1 MNVNQSQKIMFIKR
15 HSGYSMLELLVAMT
29 IGILVLSS
37 AVSMQVSNRD
47 GFKSTTAQLHMKT
60 NAKLATEFIGRS
72 LRGVGAMGCRTAD
85 GLVGV
90 KKEEAAGN
98 SSYKIILNA
107 DVNTRVP
114 LPHADFNSGH
124 EVLGYQASGTGWTP
138 TPAASLNLT
147 NMLAGSD
154 AITLRGTV
162 GEAYVLAPR
171 TNGDAAYI
179 LDIPAD
185 TDVRIAENNFAV
197 AATCSA
203 AEVFHVTSTDAQI
216 DAGIIGRASG
226 AGDDDNNP
234 LFGTYDS
241 DNSIEAEVFGELMRM
256 ATTTYYIGENPAG
269 IPTLYRNLDGISS
282 PLIEGVERMKLDYG
296 IEDDVNGER
305 NVASRYLTASQ
316 IQATCNDPM
325 SVPTIDGC
333 LWPDVVSVRVSLIM
347 RSKEAVFG
355 KNIVKTYSLPGTTTT
370 DKLDLVAGDQY
381 ARSIYSTTFTLRN
394 RVIGDRT
401 NKG

>member
-1 MNVNQSQKIMFIKR
+1 MNVNQTQKIMFIKR

-29 IGILVLSS
+29 LGILVLSS

-60 NAKLATEFIGRS
+60 NAKIATEFIGRS
-72 LRGVGAMGCRTAD
+72 LRSVGSMGCRTSD
-85 GLVGV
+85 GLLNG
-90 KKEEAAGN
+90 KDEDKAGTAA
-98 SSYKIILNA
+98 YKVVLNA
-107 DVNTRVP
+107 DAITNIP
-114 LPHADFNSGH
+114 LPRADFRSGH
-124 EVLGYQASGTGWTP
+124 EVLGYQASGAGWVP
-138 TPAASLNLT
+138 TPDASLNLT
-147 NMLAGSD
+147 NIQAGSD
-154 AITLRGTV
+154 AITLRGAI

-171 TNGDAAYI
+171 NEGDAAYF
-179 LDIPAD
+179 LDIPAG
-185 TDVRIAENNFAV
+185 TDVRIAENNYAV
-197 AATCSA
+197 ASTCSA

-226 AGDDDNNP
+226 VGVDDNNV
-234 LFGTYDS
+234 GTFVGGGDGMGKDDY
-241 DNSIEAEVFGELMRM
+241 GELMRM
-256 ATTTYYIGENPAG
+256 ATTTYYVGQNPAG
-269 IPTLYRNLDGISS
+269 IPTLYRNIDGVSS

-296 IEDDVNGER
+296 VENDDGGVR
-305 NVASRYLTASQ
+305 NVAARYLSASQ

-325 SVPTIDGC
+325 TIPLKDGC

-355 KNIVKTYSLPGTTTT
+355 KNIAKTYTLPGT
-370 DKLDLVAGDQY
+370 DELDLDADDQF

-401 NKG
+401 NRG

>member
-1 MNVNQSQKIMFIKR
+1 MNVNQAQKIMSIK
-15 HSGYSMLELLVAMT
+15 HHGGYSMLELLVAMT

-90 KKEEAAGN
+90 KKENAAGN

-114 LPHADFNSGH
+114 LPHANFNAGH
-124 EVLGYQASGTGWTP
+124 EVLGYQASDTGWV
-138 TPAASLNLT
+138 TPAPHSSLNLT

-154 AITLRGTV
+154 AITLRGTI

-171 TNGDAAYI
+171 TNGDAAYN
-179 LDIPAD
+179 LDIPAG

-197 AATCSA
+197 AATCAA

-226 AGDDDNNP
+226 AGADDNNV

-256 ATTTYYIGENPAG
+256 ATTTYYIGQNAAG

-296 IEDDVNGER
+296 IEDDKNGIR
-305 NVASRYLTASQ
+305 NVAARYLPASQ
-316 IQATCNDPM
+316 IQATCNNPM
-325 SVPTIDGC
+325 SVPTKDGC
-333 LWPDVVSVRVSLIM
+333 LWPDVVSIRVSLIM

-355 KNIVKTYSLPGTTTT
+355 KDIVKTYTLPGT
-370 DKLDLVAGDQY
+370 DELDLNVNDQY

>member
-1 MNVNQSQKIMFIKR
+1 MNVNQTQKIMFIKR

-60 NAKLATEFIGRS
+60 NAKIATEFIGRS

-85 GLVGV
+85 GLIGG
-90 KKEEAAGN
+90 KKEDVAGN
-98 SSYKIILNA
+98 SSYRIVLNA
-107 DVNTRVP
+107 DVNRTP
-114 LPHADFNSGH
+114 LPHADFNAGH
-124 EVLGYQASGTGWTP
+124 EVLGYQASGAGWIP
-138 TPAASLNLT
+138 TPDASLNLT
-147 NMLAGSD
+147 NMVAGSD
-154 AITLRGTV
+154 AITLRGAV

-171 TNGDAAYI
+171 NNGDAAYI
-179 LDIPAD
+179 LDIPAG

-226 AGDDDNNP
+226 AGVDDNNAS
-234 LFGTYDS
+234 FGTFVEGETIGKD
-241 DNSIEAEVFGELMRM
+241 VFAELMRM
-256 ATTTYYIGENPAG
+256 ATTTYYIGENSAG

-296 IEDDVNGER
+296 IEDDKNGIR
-305 NVASRYLTASQ
+305 NVAARYLPASQ

-325 SVPTIDGC
+325 SVPMKDGC
-333 LWPDVVSVRVSLIM
+333 LWPDVVSIRVSLIM

-355 KNIVKTYSLPGTTTT
+355 KDIAKTYTLPGTDT
-370 DKLDLVAGDQY
+370 LDLDANDKY

>member
-15 HSGYSMLELLVAMT
+15 HRGYSMLELLVAMT

-72 LRGVGAMGCRTAD
+72 LRGVGAIGCRT
-85 GLVGV
+85 GEGFVGGDD
-90 KKEEAAGN
+90 E
-98 SSYKIILNA
+98 NA
-107 DVNTRVP
+107 DKSAYIIALNDTT
-114 LPHADFNSGH
+114 LPRANFNPGH
-124 EVLGYQASGTGWTP
+124 ELLGYQASGAGWVP
-138 TPAASLNLT
+138 TPDASLNLT
-147 NMLAGSD
+147 NIQAGSD
-154 AITLRGTV
+154 ALTLRGTI

-171 TNGDAAYI
+171 TDGDAAYF
-179 LDIPAD
+179 LDIPSG
-185 TDVRIAENNFAV
+185 TNVLLRENDFAV

-203 AEVFHVTSTDAQI
+203 AEVIHVTSTDTQI
-216 DAGIIGRASG
+216 DAGTVGRASG
-226 AGDDDNNP
+226 AGADDNNI
-234 LFGTYDS
+234 GTYDS
-241 DNSIEAEVFGELMRM
+241 ENSIEADVFGELMRI
-256 ATTTYYIGENPAG
+256 ATVTYYVGENAVG
-269 IPTLYRNLDGISS
+269 IPTLYRNIDGVSS

-296 IEDDVNGER
+296 VEDDENGAR
-305 NVASRYLTASQ
+305 NVAARYLSASQ
-316 IQATCNDPM
+316 IQATCSNPM
-325 SVPTIDGC
+325 SVPVSKDC

-347 RSKEAVFG
+347 RSKESVFG
-355 KNIVKTYSLPGTTTT
+355 KNIAKTYTLPGT
-370 DKLDLVAGDQY
+370 DQLDLNANDQF

>member
-1 MNVNQSQKIMFIKR
+1 MNVNQSQKIIFIKR

-72 LRGVGAMGCRTAD
+72 LRGVGAVGCRTGEGFLGGD
-85 GLVGV
+85 G
-90 KKEEAAGN
+90 E
-98 SSYKIILNA
+98 NA
-107 DVNTRVP
+107 DTSAYIVSLNDTT
-114 LPHADFNSGH
+114 LPYADFNPGH
-124 EVLGYQASGTGWTP
+124 EVLGYQASGAGWVP
-138 TPAASLNLT
+138 TPDASLNLT
-147 NMLAGSD
+147 NIQAGSD
-154 AITLRGTV
+154 ALTLRGTI

-171 TNGDAAYI
+171 TGGDAAYF
-179 LDIPAD
+179 LDIPSG

-197 AATCSA
+197 AATCAA
-203 AEVFHVTSTDAQI
+203 AEVFHVTSSDALI
-216 DAGIIGRASG
+216 DAGTVGRAFSADADGNSSG
-226 AGDDDNNP
+226 TFVEGK
-234 LFGTYDS
+234 
-241 DNSIEAEVFGELMRM
+241 SIDTDVFGELMRM
-256 ATTTYYIGENPAG
+256 ATVTYYIGQNPAG
-269 IPTLYRNLDGISS
+269 IPTLYRNIDGVSS

-296 IEDDVNGER
+296 VEDDENGIR
-305 NVASRYLTASQ
+305 NVAAMYLPASQ
-316 IQATCNDPM
+316 IQATCSDPM
-325 SVPTIDGC
+325 SVPVAKGC

-355 KNIVKTYSLPGTTTT
+355 KNIAKTYTLPGT
-370 DKLDLVAGDQY
+370 DELDLDADDQY